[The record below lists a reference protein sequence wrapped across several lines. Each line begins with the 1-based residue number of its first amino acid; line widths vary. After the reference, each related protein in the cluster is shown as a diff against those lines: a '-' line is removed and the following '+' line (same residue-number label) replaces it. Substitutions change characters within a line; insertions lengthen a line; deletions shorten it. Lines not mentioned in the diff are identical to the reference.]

1 MRFINKAASLAA
13 ALVTSA
19 AVAGA
24 QVQVAGSTMGCFG
37 VGCTNFSSS
46 ANYTIGT
53 SGEVINFAGTSFSG
67 ETNPVTN
74 GFTVGNFGTLTLT
87 PAPSGS
93 TPNQTFST
101 PFTLMFTLTAP
112 AGSSSPTS
120 TFVVAGF
127 VGNTNGQG
135 TRDISYG
142 PASVGTF
149 TSPGGGTGTITID
162 GGQIGVV
169 ATTISGRVTA
179 TAGTTTTP
187 EPATYAMMGMGL
199 AGMLVAA
206 RRRRSA

>member
-1 MRFINKAASLAA
+1 MRVIVRAAGLAA
-13 ALVTSA
+13 AFVTSA

-24 QVQVAGSTMGCFG
+24 QVSVVGSTTGCFG
-37 VGCTNFSSS
+37 AGCTNFSSTAS
-46 ANYTIGT
+46 YGIPGT
-53 SGEVINFAGTSFSG
+53 NEMINFAGTSFSG

-74 GFTVGNFGTLTLT
+74 GFTVGSCGTLTLV

-93 TPNQTFST
+93 TPNSTFST

-112 AGSSSPTS
+112 AGSTSPTS
-120 TFVVAGF
+120 TFTVAGF

-149 TSPGGGTGTITID
+149 TSPGGGTGTIAID
-162 GGQIGVV
+162 GGQIGVA

-179 TAGTTTTP
+179 TAGTTVP
-187 EPATYAMMGMGL
+187 EPSTYAMMGMGL
-199 AGMLVAA
+199 AGLLVAA